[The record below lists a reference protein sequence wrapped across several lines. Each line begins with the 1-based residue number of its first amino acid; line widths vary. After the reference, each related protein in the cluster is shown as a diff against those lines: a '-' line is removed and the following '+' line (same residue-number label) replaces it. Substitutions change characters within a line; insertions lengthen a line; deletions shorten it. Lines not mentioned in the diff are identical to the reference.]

1 MINSSNSLKTVHI
14 DEVRF
19 SEIIIINNNNNNNN
33 DNDKFFQFLKTVN
46 ITKLKIFQPQ
56 VFDAQM
62 PSTKVIGQFETYLI
76 MIQLLCTH
84 IEQDIISILI
94 QIKLLVHLQ

>member
-33 DNDKFFQFLKTVN
+33 NDNDKFFQFLKTVH
-46 ITKLKIFQPQ
+46 IMKLKIFQP
-56 VFDAQM
+56 
-62 PSTKVIGQFETYLI
+62 
-76 MIQLLCTH
+76 
-84 IEQDIISILI
+84 
-94 QIKLLVHLQ
+94 